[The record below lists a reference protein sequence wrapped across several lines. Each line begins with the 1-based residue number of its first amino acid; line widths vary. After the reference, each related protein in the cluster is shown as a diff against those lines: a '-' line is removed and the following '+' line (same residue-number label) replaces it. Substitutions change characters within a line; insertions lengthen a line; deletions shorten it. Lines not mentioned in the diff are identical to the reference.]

1 MVMKV
6 VEDERKQVS
15 FVVKLVS
22 YQINKKD
29 KRTYEDLMN
38 RNRIGVNI
46 IIGNKEVMRTMEKEI
61 KIVEGNDG
69 KEIVEKVVEKI
80 VKENIKKVR
89 ENFKK
94 QKEKS

>member
-1 MVMKV
+1 MKV